1 MFDLGFYE
9 FIIVGFVLFL
19 VLPTKDF
26 PKTIRWMVRAVQNIK
41 NGISDFFSQ
50 FSEPMDE
57 FNNIRDELKKE
68 SDSIKKSIN
77 RSPAKIIF
85 AEKKENLPDERD

>member
-26 PKTIRWMVRAVQNIK
+26 PKTIRWIVRAVQNIK
-41 NGISDFFSQ
+41 NGISGFFSQ

-68 SDSIKKSIN
+68 SESIKKSL
-77 RSPAKIIF
+77 
-85 AEKKENLPDERD
+85 KKKGAR